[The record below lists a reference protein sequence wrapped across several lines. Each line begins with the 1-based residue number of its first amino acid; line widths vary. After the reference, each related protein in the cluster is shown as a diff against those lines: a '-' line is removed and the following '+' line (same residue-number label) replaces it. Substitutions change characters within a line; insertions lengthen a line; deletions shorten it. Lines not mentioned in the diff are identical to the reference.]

1 MSARLIIFGLIALA
15 FASLTAAMFYYKANA
30 ASAQAEAQQARAN
43 LAVAK
48 SVISAQEEAMGRL
61 RASAEQNAKDTAA
74 LVDELEAIHKAVADT
89 NESVDNL
96 RESNATVAEYL
107 RSAVPD
113 DLRLL
118 LNGKGDG
125 GG

>member
-1 MSARLIIFGLIALA
+1 MMYLRLAALA
-15 FASLTAAMFYYKANA
+15 AFLAVAGLALWYRAEAATAAAD
-30 ASAQAEAQQARAN
+30 AQQARAN